1 MHLIGMPDSAFVR
14 RVAITMQLLGLRYE
28 HSAISVFS
36 TYEQFRAINP
46 VVKAPTLVCD
56 DGELLMDSTLIIDY
70 LEHLAG
76 ASLMPTAPAPRRQA
90 LQMIGIALA
99 ACEKTAQL
107 VHEQRL
113 RPKETLYQPWE
124 RRLKEQLMAALTALE
139 HAVQAAPLAC
149 GEDDIDQAGVTVA
162 VTWRFTQLLLPE
174 LIVPAAFPALA
185 AHSAKAE
192 RLQAFVAVPPA

>member
-36 TYEQFRAINP
+36 TYE
-46 VVKAPTLVCD
+46 
-56 DGELLMDSTLIIDY
+56 
-70 LEHLAG
+70 
-76 ASLMPTAPAPRRQA
+76 
-90 LQMIGIALA
+90 
-99 ACEKTAQL
+99 
-107 VHEQRL
+107 
-113 RPKETLYQPWE
+113 PWE
-124 RRLKEQLMAALTALE
+124 KRLKEQLFAALTALE

-149 GEDDIDQAGVTVA
+149 AEGGIDQAGVTVA

-192 RLQAFVAVPPA
+192 RLQAFIAVPPV